1 MSYTW
6 GDPNVAGPLIVGD
19 AQLHSFESQESSE
32 KAWVDGALNH
42 NDFLELAL
50 NRVEDVVKLSD
61 DNRIE
66 QQTLVHKYL
75 THIRIQT
82 LAHNIFIT
90 KSGYLVL
97 GCNILKSV
105 IKWLS

>member
-1 MSYTW
+1 MSYTR
-6 GDPNVAGPLIVGD
+6 GDPNVTKPLIVGD
-19 AQLHSFESQESSE
+19 AQLHLFESQESSE
-32 KAWVDGALNH
+32 KAWVGGALNH

-50 NRVEDVVKLSD
+50 NRVQNVVKLSD

-66 QQTLVHKYL
+66 QHTLVHKYL

-82 LAHNIFIT
+82 LGHNLFIT
-90 KSGYLVL
+90 KSGHLVW